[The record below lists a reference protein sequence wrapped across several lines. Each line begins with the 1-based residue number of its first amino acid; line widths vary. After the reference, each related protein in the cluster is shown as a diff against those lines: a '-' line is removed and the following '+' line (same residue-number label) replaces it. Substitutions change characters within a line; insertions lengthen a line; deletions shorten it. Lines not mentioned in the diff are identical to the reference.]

1 MVDSTGTL
9 FARSHQGFRA
19 SACRRVAC
27 SVAIA
32 IGIGLSIAA
41 EPIDEPSIKPIN
53 PKAYIR
59 SLLPSA
65 EALCLIQLYGKESAF
80 NVTAIGNIHG
90 SKQTFGIPQLKN
102 PIIKDLPAYKQ
113 IDYGIK
119 YVMHRYGS
127 ACKAWTHWKIKGWH

>member
-27 SVAIA
+27 SVALA

-80 NVTAIGNIHG
+80 DAKAVGNLHG
-90 SKQTFGIPQLKN
+90 RKQTYGIPQLKN
-102 PIIKDLPAYKQ
+102 PIIKDLSPYKQ
-113 IDYGIK
+113 IDFGIK
-119 YVMHRYGS
+119 YVYHRYS
-127 ACKAWTHWKIKGWH
+127 NACDAWTHWKKKGWH